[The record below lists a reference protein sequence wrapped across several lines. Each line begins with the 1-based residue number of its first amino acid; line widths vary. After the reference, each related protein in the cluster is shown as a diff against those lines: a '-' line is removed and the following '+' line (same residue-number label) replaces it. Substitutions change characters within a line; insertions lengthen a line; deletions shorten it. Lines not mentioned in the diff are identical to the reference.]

1 MTIQPFFAARLASV
15 APGVVAVSRPVV
27 ALAAALLLS
36 SSAAW
41 SDPPSKQ
48 DYPTVARVEYVNEC
62 IGQNG
67 GTLAALYRCSCAID
81 KLAAQLSYD
90 DFVEAGTYAKYA
102 ALPGEG
108 GGIFRDSTEAKTRAK
123 LYRELEGE
131 ARRSCGLAR

>member
-1 MTIQPFFAARLASV
+1 MTIQPFFGARLAAV
-15 APGVVAVSRPVV
+15 MHGVVAV
-27 ALAAALLLS
+27 LGAALLL
-36 SSAAW
+36 APRIAC
-41 SDPPSKQ
+41 SDPPAKS

-67 GTLAALYRCSCAID
+67 GTLAALYQCSCAID

>member
-1 MTIQPFFAARLASV
+1 MTIQPFFGARLA
-15 APGVVAVSRPVV
+15 AAMHGMVAVLGAAVL
-27 ALAAALLLS
+27 LAPRIAC
-36 SSAAW
+36 
-41 SDPPSKQ
+41 SDPPAKS
-48 DYPTVARVEYVNEC
+48 DYPTVARVEYVNDC

-67 GTLAALYRCSCAID
+67 GTLAALYQCSCAID
-81 KLAAQLSYD
+81 NLAARLSYD

-108 GGIFRDSTEAKTRAK
+108 GGIFRDSTEAKNRAK

>member
-1 MTIQPFFAARLASV
+1 M
-15 APGVVAVSRPVV
+15 
-27 ALAAALLLS
+27 
-36 SSAAW
+36 
-41 SDPPSKQ
+41 
-48 DYPTVARVEYVNEC
+48 ARVEYVNEC

-67 GTLAALYRCSCAID
+67 GTLAALYQCSCAID

-108 GGIFRDSTEAKTRAK
+108 GGIFRDSTEAKDRAK